1 MKLSDDDLLA
11 LIEREESQSY
21 QPDTGTLRDEREKSL
36 DYYLGNEYGNE
47 VQDRSQVVTRET
59 LEVVESVL
67 PYLLKTF
74 TSGEQVV
81 KFDPVGPEDIE
92 QAEQETEYVNF
103 VVTQKNNWFTIA
115 HTWFKDALLEK
126 VGYVKVFWEEKEEYS
141 EERYQGLSEDELA
154 FILQDREVEIIEQDA
169 MLGPYGLVYSV
180 KLKQL
185 TPCKQVRI
193 QNLPPEE
200 MYVSMRTRSVQLQ
213 DSPFVQHRTY
223 KTMSELRA
231 AGYKLDESKM
241 ASYEDVEGDHR
252 DIYDEGDFDQEGE
265 GPNKLVM
272 VRESWCRIDSD
283 GDGIAELT
291 RVLIAGT
298 QILEREACDFIPVV
312 AVCPVPLP
320 HRHIGLSEADLV
332 MDLQLIKSTVTRQIL
347 DNMYLSN
354 NTRMA
359 ADPARVSLDDL
370 LVSRPGGIV
379 RTIGDPAGAIMPL
392 VNPPMFGQAF
402 SMLEYLDTMRETRT
416 GVTRYNQGLDASSL
430 NKTASGI
437 TQIMGASQQ
446 RLDMIARLFAED
458 GVKTLFQMV
467 HALVRKYS
475 DNQEII
481 KLRNKYIPVDPRGW
495 RKRTDLTI
503 SVGLGTGNKD
513 QMLQHLMMILQAQR
527 EAIQIGIATP
537 KNIHYALSKMT
548 ENAGFKDSSEFWTD
562 PEGGQPQAPQIPP
575 ELQEQ
580 MQKGMETIQK
590 QQQEIQQLQAKIN
603 AMQADVSAEV
613 YKTDKQAETELMK
626 AQMQNE
632 SKEMIASMQAIT
644 DAIMQ
649 SQQEITGKVEELD
662 GREVDLNPVLEAMQA
677 LQAQIQGIQPVG
689 IKQIR
694 DESGRLV
701 GGVRV
706 LADGTEQEISI
717 Q

>member
-1 MKLSDDDLLA
+1 M
-11 LIEREESQSY
+11 
-21 QPDTGTLRDEREKSL
+21 
-36 DYYLGNEYGNE
+36 
-47 VQDRSQVVTRET
+47 
-59 LEVVESVL
+59 
-67 PYLLKTF
+67 
-74 TSGEQVV
+74 
-81 KFDPVGPEDIE
+81 
-92 QAEQETEYVNF
+92 
-103 VVTQKNNWFTIA
+103 
-115 HTWFKDALLEK
+115 LEK

-154 FILQDREVEIIEQDA
+154 FIIQDREVEIIEQDA
-169 MLGPYGLVYSV
+169 VLGPYGLMYSV

-193 QNLPPEE
+193 ENLPPEE

-213 DSPFVQHRTY
+213 DSTFVQHRTW
-223 KTMSELRA
+223 KTMSELRS

-241 ASYEDVEGDHR
+241 ASYEDVESEHR
-252 DIYDEGDFDQEGE
+252 DIYDEGDYDHEGE
-265 GPNKLVM
+265 GPMKLVM
-272 VRESWCRIDSD
+272 VRESWCRIDDD

-298 QILEREACDFIPVV
+298 QVLEREPCDFIPVV
-312 AVCPVPLP
+312 AVCPVPLS

-359 ADPARVSLDDL
+359 ADPSRVSLDDL

-437 TQIMGASQQ
+437 TQIMSASQQ

-475 DNQEII
+475 DNEEII
-481 KLRNKYIPVDPRGW
+481 RLRNKYVAVDPRGW
-495 RKRTDLTI
+495 RKRTDLSI

-513 QMLQHLMMILQAQR
+513 QMLGHLTMILQAQ
-527 EAIQIGIATP
+527 EKAAMSGMGLVTP
-537 KNIHYALSKMT
+537 KNIHYALRKLT
-548 ENAGFKDSSEFWTD
+548 ENAGFKDAEEFWTD
-562 PEGGQPQAPQIPP
+562 PEGNEQQPQIPP
-575 ELQEQ
+575 ELQKQ
-580 MQKGMETIQK
+580 MQEGMQTIQK

-603 AMQADVSAEV
+603 AMSADVSADI
-613 YKTDKQAETELMK
+613 YKTDKQAEVELMK
-626 AQMQNE
+626 VQLQNE
-632 SKEMIASMQAIT
+632 SKEMLASTQMVV
-644 DAIMQ
+644 DSLMQ
-649 SQQEITGKVEELD
+649 SQKAISDNQQQIASKVQ
-662 GREVDLNPVLEAMQA
+662 EVDEKEIDFGPVMEALQA
-677 LQAQIQGIQPVG
+677 IQAQIQGAQPVG

-694 DESGRLV
+694 DESGRLI